1 MSKDR
6 FKMAFNFLIFRIP
19 NTDCDY
25 KTAVILQ
32 SYVPL
37 HGCIFPSAL
46 PHYKLHDRQR
56 LCVLLFRIRPPGPDV
71 ILAIKD

>member
-6 FKMAFNFLIFRIP
+6 FKMAFNFLIFRIQ

-32 SYVPL
+32 SYITL
-37 HGCIFPSAL
+37 HGYIFPSAP
-46 PHYKLHDRQR
+46 PHCKLHDRQG

-71 ILAIKD
+71 ILAIQD